1 MPLNED
7 SSVLSAFREM
17 GYVPVFSKKRGTRG
31 NPESLKSLTEKFL
44 IKIQRYGKM
53 KYQKIVRGRYNE

>member
-31 NPESLKSLTEKFL
+31 NPESLKSLTE
-44 IKIQRYGKM
+44 
-53 KYQKIVRGRYNE
+53 

>member
-1 MPLNED
+1 MSYDFAVVGGDRRFFYLAQFLKN
-7 SSVLSAFREM
+7 
-17 GYVPVFSKKRGTRG
+17 KKFKVIGF
-31 NPESLKSLTEKFL
+31 NLFNFENEKFL